1 MAKKDKEAFDYSKL
15 SLPEV
20 IKRKTNR
27 KVSFFELELDEQR
40 GVLDYIRQRSINI
53 RIFEKKWFDILTKK
67 FYVIELKPK
76 ENELFGITKEKSEFE
91 TFEELYRYVHGDVY
105 EHSCFFGYTFSKS
118 EIETYGLN
126 VKNLNFDAFTDSNID
141 LYTFETI
148 NAIKEEDSSAKA
160 NRAKEI
166 IKWIDRCK
174 PITTVKELESTYKQ
188 FVRKFDFW
196 DAKRVFFS
204 MIVRKYK
211 DSIKDSV
218 IDFACHHDRYEG
230 FGFDNVLLTYGRD
243 AALYVIENY
252 GGMWSYNTTRKHIR
266 EFKDALLGYDSK
278 TFQLNRRCGFDDDL
292 QLYFVRDRFYNNVNC
307 ALNREEYF
315 GTFEEFISF
324 VEGNLCGADLSKAPL
339 ERKDIK
345 GYKVDDN
352 TFFPISK
359 KYNSY
364 ELIKKFYNGK
374 FIVKQKWLDNEGI
387 IVLSQEHRFDYFFDF
402 ARFLNKDISDADLL
416 LCDGVENLKEV
427 NGLCFEGIKVRSEV
441 AEKLG
446 LPLKIIP
453 EGSFKTKEFETS
465 DKFEIAT
472 VDNLL
477 AEHLEDDDY
486 SGKVSYVTDIHLLH
500 RFNAYKCKTEEDV
513 NYVIRVIAKT
523 LSEQAT
529 GVNLI
534 GGDTSSDFD
543 IFKVFVST
551 LSSYARIGNFFFTL
565 GNHELWGLNNEDL
578 YSIIDKYKAA
588 LEENGNGRMHLVQ
601 NNLFFHADREW
612 KEITETELFS
622 MSFEE
627 LRSKTRAAKII
638 IFGGI
643 GFAGM
648 NGEFNADSGI
658 YMNVLDKAGELRE
671 TTKFLNLY
679 EKVTTAL
686 RGKNLIILTHMPMKD
701 WGGQEI
707 HAKEG
712 FVYVNGHSHRNYFY
726 DDGKKRIYADN
737 QVGYRGKRISFKQV
751 AVDFNFDW
759 FADYKDGIYEITKKD
774 YENFY
779 RGIGESLTFNR
790 QYEKLFMIK
799 REETYMFLM
808 KTIKGSMLILNGG
821 SIRRA
826 GNHTLEYFYENMV
839 KYSKSVSLFLS
850 KYDSFQKLVSSE
862 VKKIGGYGTIHGS
875 IVDIDFYN
883 HLYLNPLD
891 GSITSYFAYSMVDKY
906 VYENFPSLLKYE
918 CPKLYEK
925 YIKLLGE
932 QNNNSNALIVMGND
946 LPISKKKIYVDST
959 EMYKISRILK
969 GLQFTTKYNIVRI
982 WNDAVVANASE
993 ENGKLIVSG
1002 IIKPDSIPQVIKE
1015 SKPKEICKSKSKKVK
1030 SLLSKDEKIKI
1041 RDDKYKEKILLQT
1054 NGNISCLVY
1063 RGSINKADY
1072 KCNKCGYE
1080 WSTRPD
1086 HLKDRQ
1092 NYRCPKC
1099 GGVNRK

>member
-1 MAKKDKEAFDYSKL
+1 MAKKNKEVFDYSKL

-20 IKRKTNR
+20 IKRKTKRN
-27 KVSFFELELDEQR
+27 VSFFELEVDEQR
-40 GVLDYIRQRSINI
+40 GVLDYIRQHSINI
-53 RIFEKKWFDILTKK
+53 RIFEKKWYDILTKK
-67 FYVIELKPK
+67 FYVIEIKPI
-76 ENELFGITKEKSEFE
+76 ENKLFGIIEEKTEFE
-91 TFEELYRYVHGDVY
+91 TFEELYKYVHGDVY

-118 EIETYGLN
+118 EIEKYRLN
-126 VKNLNFDAFTDSNID
+126 VKNLNFDAFINSNID

-148 NAIKEEDSSAKA
+148 NANKEEDLSAKA
-160 NRAKEI
+160 YRAKEI

-174 PITTVKELESTYKQ
+174 PIKTVKELEFKYKQ
-188 FVRKFDFW
+188 FVRRFCFL

-211 DSIKDSV
+211 DTIKDSV
-218 IDFACHHDRYEG
+218 IDFACHHDKYEG
-230 FGFDNVLLTYGRD
+230 FGFDNVLLTYGRN

-252 GGMWSYNTTRKHIR
+252 VGIWSYNTARNHIR
-266 EFKDALLGYDSK
+266 EFKDTLAGYDSG
-278 TFQLNRRCGFDDDL
+278 TFRLNRRCGFDDNL
-292 QLYFVRDRFYNNVNC
+292 QLYFVKDRFYKDIKCV
-307 ALNREEYF
+307 LNHEEYF
-315 GTFEEFISF
+315 GTFDEFLSF
-324 VEGNLCGADLSKAPL
+324 LEGNLSGADLSKAPL

-345 GYKVDDN
+345 GYKVDNN
-352 TFFPISK
+352 TFFPVSK
-359 KYNSY
+359 NYNSY

-374 FIVKQKWLDNEGI
+374 FIVKQKWLDNEGNV
-387 IVLSQEHRFDYFFDF
+387 VLSQEHSFDYFFDF
-402 ARFLNKDISDADLL
+402 AHFLNKDISDTDLL
-416 LCDGVENLKEV
+416 LYDGVENLKEV
-427 NGLCFEGIKVRSEV
+427 NGLCLEGIKVRSEV

-453 EGSFKTKEFETS
+453 EGRFKTKEFKTT

-486 SGKVSYVTDIHLLH
+486 SGKVSYITDIHLLH
-500 RFNAYKCKTEEDV
+500 RFNAYKCKTKEDV

-529 GVNLI
+529 EINLI

-543 IFKVFVST
+543 IFKDFVSN
-551 LSSYARIGNFFFTL
+551 LSSYARGSIFFFTL

-578 YSIIDKYKAA
+578 YSIIDKYKLA
-588 LEENGNGRMHLVQ
+588 LKENGRGRMYLVQ
-601 NNLFFHADREW
+601 NNLFFLTDYEW
-612 KEITETELFS
+612 KEITEAELSS

-627 LRSKTRAAKII
+627 LRSRTRAAKII

-648 NGEFNADSGI
+648 NGEFNADNGI
-658 YMNVLDKAGELRE
+658 YMNVLDKEGELRE
-671 TTKFLNLY
+671 TTKFLTLY

-707 HAKEG
+707 HVNEG

-737 QVGYRGKRISFKQV
+737 QVGYRGKRVSFKQV

-759 FADYKDGIYEITKKD
+759 FTDYKDGIYEITKKD

-779 RGIGESLTFNR
+779 CGIGEGVTFNR

-808 KTIKGSMLILNGG
+808 KSIKGRLLILNGG
-821 SIRRA
+821 LTRRT

-850 KYDSFQKLVSSE
+850 KYDNFQKLVSSD
-862 VKKIGGYGTIHGS
+862 VKKIGGYGRIHGS
-875 IVDIDFYN
+875 IVDIDFHN

-918 CPKLYEK
+918 CPKLFEK

-932 QNNNSNALIVMGND
+932 QSNNSNALIVNSKD
-946 LPISKKKIYVDST
+946 LPLSKKKIYVDST
-959 EMYKISRILK
+959 EMYRISRILK

-993 ENGKLIVSG
+993 ENGKLIVSA
-1002 IIKPDSIPQVIKE
+1002 IIEPDSI
-1015 SKPKEICKSKSKKVK
+1015 SKMIAEPSSKEIF
-1030 SLLSKDEKIKI
+1030 D
-1041 RDDKYKEKILLQT
+1041 
-1054 NGNISCLVY
+1054 
-1063 RGSINKADY
+1063 
-1072 KCNKCGYE
+1072 
-1080 WSTRPD
+1080 
-1086 HLKDRQ
+1086 
-1092 NYRCPKC
+1092 PKQ
-1099 GGVNRK
+1099 K